1 MRLTAPTALIFLIS
15 LILAALAVVGKLGY
29 VPIPHMIPNQDFWF
43 AVFAYIILMSG
54 NLIKGL

>member
-15 LILAALAVVGKLGY
+15 LILTVVGIVGKLGY

-43 AVFAYIILMSG
+43 AVFAYIVLMSG

>member
-1 MRLTAPTALIFLIS
+1 MRLTAPTTLIFLIS
-15 LILAALAVVGKLGY
+15 LILAVVAVVGKLGY

-43 AVFAYIILMSG
+43 AVFAYIVLMSG